1 MSTEQENAK
10 NAQYIYQYKGGCFSK
25 VITYKK
31 YLIRKI
37 KDDLNAKSNT
47 AIQAFSSEGVTSGKF
62 ETFVQIASD
71 AGYTIYKVEK
81 L

>member
-1 MSTEQENAK
+1 MSIEQENAK
-10 NAQYIYQYKGGCFSK
+10 NAQYIYQYKCGCLSE

-31 YLIRKI
+31 YLINKI
-37 KDDLNAKSNT
+37 KDDLNPKSNT